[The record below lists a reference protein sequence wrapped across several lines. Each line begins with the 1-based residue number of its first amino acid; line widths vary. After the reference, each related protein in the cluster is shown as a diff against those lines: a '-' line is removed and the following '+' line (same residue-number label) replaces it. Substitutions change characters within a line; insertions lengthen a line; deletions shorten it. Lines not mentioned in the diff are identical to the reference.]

1 MFEWMCLLNTI
12 TSPYTLGVRYFFPR
26 RELRLQMKEF
36 RTTVASP
43 VGLHARPA
51 SLFSRSAKESGCVVK
66 LAKVNQGQQSEFVD
80 GSSILRV
87 MTLGVKCG
95 DEIIVQVEGENE
107 EAAANALQLLAESNE
122 H

>member
-1 MFEWMCLLNTI
+1 M
-12 TSPYTLGVRYFFPR
+12 
-26 RELRLQMKEF
+26 QEF

-51 SLFSRSAKESGCVVK
+51 SLFSRSAKESGCTVR
-66 LAKVNQGQQSEFVD
+66 LAKVSDGQLSEFVD
-80 GSSILRV
+80 GASILRV

-95 DEIIVQVEGENE
+95 DEIVVQVEGENE
-107 EAAANALQLLAESNE
+107 VQAAETLRALAESAD

>member
-1 MFEWMCLLNTI
+1 M
-12 TSPYTLGVRYFFPR
+12 
-26 RELRLQMKEF
+26 QEF

-51 SLFSRSAKESGCVVK
+51 SLFSRSAKESGCTVK
-66 LAKVNQGQQSEFVD
+66 LAKVSDGQLSEFVD
-80 GSSILRV
+80 GASILRV

-95 DEIIVQVEGENE
+95 DEIVVQVDGQNE
-107 EAAANALQLLAESNE
+107 VEAAKTLRALAESAS

>member
-1 MFEWMCLLNTI
+1 M
-12 TSPYTLGVRYFFPR
+12 
-26 RELRLQMKEF
+26 QEF

-51 SLFSRSAKESGCVVK
+51 SLFSRSAKESGCVVR
-66 LAKVNQGQQSEFVD
+66 LAKVSNGELSEFVD
-80 GSSILRV
+80 GASILRV

-95 DEIIVQVEGENE
+95 DEIVVQVEGADEVQ
-107 EAAANALQLLAESNE
+107 AAETLRILAESKN

>member
-1 MFEWMCLLNTI
+1 M
-12 TSPYTLGVRYFFPR
+12 
-26 RELRLQMKEF
+26 QEF

-51 SLFSRSAKESGCVVK
+51 SLFSRSAKDSGCVVR
-66 LAKVNQGQQSEFVD
+66 LAKVSDGVLSEFVD

-95 DEIIVQVEGENE
+95 DEIVVQVEGENE
-107 EAAANALQLLAESNE
+107 IVAADALRTLAESSD

>member
-1 MFEWMCLLNTI
+1 M
-12 TSPYTLGVRYFFPR
+12 
-26 RELRLQMKEF
+26 QEF

-51 SLFSRSAKESGCVVK
+51 SLFSRSAKESGCVVR
-66 LAKVNQGQQSEFVD
+66 LAKVSDGLLSDFVD

-95 DEIIVQVEGENE
+95 DEIVVQVEGENE
-107 EAAANALQLLAESNE
+107 IVAANALRTLAESSD